1 MHASSLEDW
10 KSAHAFATFGDVNH
24 ATAIPD
30 LPTMPADIASRWMLD
45 PRITFLNHG
54 SFGAVPRVV
63 FDAHTEWR
71 RRIESEPIERIAPL
85 RGGRGLIEE
94 AKKPVGALMRM
105 RSDDFGLV
113 TNATEGVNSVLR
125 SLEFKPG
132 DELLTTNHVYNAVRR
147 AMQFVARRQGATY
160 REVTVPFPTRGEDEI
175 AEAVIN
181 GLGPRTRLLVI
192 DHVTSPTALIFPVNQ
207 ITRACNERCIEVL
220 IDGAHAPGMLD
231 LDVPATGATYYAGNL
246 HKWCCAPKGSG
257 FLWVDP
263 KRQRDIHPLI
273 ISHHLDEGF
282 AIEFG
287 WQGTRDVSAWL
298 AIPDALEFLAD
309 LGWDRIRQHNH
320 GLALWAH
327 HWLAERLNVEQCS
340 PADGRLLGSMVTFPL
355 PAPLDRLDET
365 QALATQRRLYDEYQ
379 LEMPLM
385 VWNGRCYLRIA
396 AQVYNTPAQIERAAS
411 IIEKVVNE
419 RR

>member
-1 MHASSLEDW
+1 MAHW
-10 KSAHAFATFGDVNH
+10 KTFLSFATFGDVNTSN
-24 ATAIPD
+24 AAPD
-30 LPTMPADIASRWMLD
+30 LPQMPADIASRWMLD

-63 FDAHTEWR
+63 FDAQTEWR

-85 RGGRGLIEE
+85 RGGRGLLEE

-105 RSDDFGLV
+105 RNDDFGLV
-113 TNATEGVNSVLR
+113 TNATEGVNAVLR
-125 SLEFKPG
+125 SLEFNPG
-132 DELLTTNHVYNAVRR
+132 DELVTTNHVYNAVRR
-147 AMQFVARRQGATY
+147 AMQYVARRQGAAY
-160 REVTVPFPTRGEDEI
+160 REVVVPFPTRGEDEI
-175 AEAVIN
+175 ANAVIN
-181 GLGPRTRLLVI
+181 SLGPRTRLLVI
-192 DHVTSPTALIFPVNQ
+192 DHVTSPTALIFPVAR
-207 ITRACNERCIEVL
+207 IARACIERGIEVL

-231 LDVPATGATYYAGNL
+231 LDVPGTGATYYAGNL

-282 AIEFG
+282 SIEFG

-298 AIPDALEFLAD
+298 AIPESLKFLAD
-309 LGWDRIRQHNH
+309 LGWDRVRQHNH
-320 GLALWAH
+320 ALALWAH
-327 HWLAERLNVEQCS
+327 RWLADRLKVQQCS
-340 PADGRLLGSMVTFPL
+340 PADGSLLGSMVTLPM
-355 PAPLDRLDET
+355 PAPLDSLDET
-365 QALATQRRLYDEYQ
+365 QALAMQRRLYDEYQ

-396 AQVYNTPAQIERAAS
+396 AMVYNTPAQIERAAN